1 MNERD
6 FVYWLNGFVEL
17 TPDSRPSADQ
27 WLVILEHLALV
38 MTKASPKGTPSVVA
52 ATPVSQVPW
61 PLASCK
67 ESDGVPVNVLPFQ
80 INPTPLDAQG
90 QWLKNFL
97 EQKQREVD
105 YPPLGTP
112 YPRPG
117 DIYC

>member
-17 TPDSRPSADQ
+17 TPDSTPSADQ

-38 MTKASPKGTPSVVA
+38 MTKVTSKTVVSPECGNALVKPAPDHKIEQS
-52 ATPVSQVPW
+52 
-61 PLASCK
+61 K
-67 ESDGVPVNVLPFQ
+67 PVNILPFQ
-80 INPTPLDAQG
+80 INPIPLDAKG
-90 QWLKNFL
+90 QWLKGFL

-105 YPPLGTP
+105 YPPLSNP
-112 YPRPG
+112 YPIPG